1 MILEAAEFAAHRHRD
16 QRRKGKS
23 KRPYV
28 GHCIEVASML
38 ASIGKV
44 EDPNVIIAA
53 LLHDTV
59 EDTETSREEIRE
71 KFGQTP
77 ADLVAE
83 VTDDKSLKKKER
95 KALQVE
101 HAPSLSPGAKLIKV
115 ADKISNVREIA
126 HDPPKKWSRSRRRE
140 YFDWA
145 EQVVNAME
153 PIDPEMRLV
162 FDNTVADARALLDE
176 TDE

>member
-28 GHCIEVASML
+28 GHCIEVTSML

-59 EDTETSREEIRE
+59 
-71 KFGQTP
+71 
-77 ADLVAE
+77 
-83 VTDDKSLKKKER
+83 
-95 KALQVE
+95 
-101 HAPSLSPGAKLIKV
+101 
-115 ADKISNVREIA
+115 
-126 HDPPKKWSRSRRRE
+126 
-140 YFDWA
+140 
-145 EQVVNAME
+145 
-153 PIDPEMRLV
+153 
-162 FDNTVADARALLDE
+162 
-176 TDE
+176 